1 MLEAQAGAPSP
12 NVFEVLWLFREA
24 LFGTLLIALG
34 CSVLGV
40 YVVLRRIVFVG
51 AALAQIS
58 SAGIALAGLLSSLGI
73 ALGALT
79 GELTL
84 SFLATLGGVVFF
96 TVSGGRTRVPPDAS
110 LGLAYVVAGGIAVL
124 MIAKTAGADVHD
136 LFIQGNI
143 LGVTLRDTI
152 TLAIVVGP
160 VLLLHLLLYKEF
172 LFVSFDPEMAH
183 TLGYATDRWTLV
195 LYLTIGIMIAVAMHS
210 AGVLLVF
217 NFLVTPAVTGLLLG
231 RNMRAVFAWA
241 VVSSLLAALTGFALS
256 IPFDLPT
263 GPAIVA
269 VSGLLAGIAW
279 VIHSRRGD
287 A

>member
-1 MLEAQAGAPSP
+1 
-12 NVFEVLWLFREA
+12 VFEVLWLFREA

-58 SAGIALAGLLSSLGI
+58 SAGIALAVLIQSLG
-73 ALGALT
+73 LGLGVLT

-96 TVSGGRTRVPPDAS
+96 TVSGTRTRVPPDAA
-110 LGLAYVVAGGIAVL
+110 LGLAYVVAGAVAVL

-152 TLAIVVGP
+152 TLLVVVGP
-160 VLLLHLLLYKEF
+160 VLLLHLLFYKEF
-172 LFVSFDPEMAH
+172 LFVSYDPEMAR
-183 TLGYATDRWTLV
+183 TLGYATRRWTLL
-195 LYLTIGIMIAVAMHS
+195 LYLSIGIMIAVAMHS

-217 NFLVTPAVTGLLLG
+217 NFLVIPAVTGLLVG
-231 RNMRAVFAWA
+231 HNMRGVFVWA
-241 VVSSLLAALTGFALS
+241 MVSSLLAALAGFALS

-269 VSGLLAGIAW
+269 LSGFLAGIAW
-279 VIHSRRGD
+279 LMRALRGD
-287 A
+287 S